1 MIRSAARSVA
11 SFICLLVSVAAANTS
26 SADDKLDFNR
36 DVRPILSET
45 CFQCHGPD
53 KNQRQAELR
62 LDTKGG
68 LFDAREG
75 HHPIVAGKP
84 KQSELLRRI
93 TSEHPDERMPPADA
107 KRKLTKQQI
116 DIIRKWIEQGA
127 EWKGHWSYISLSK
140 PDAPTDHELANSGYP
155 KFVRN
160 AVDRFILAKLKERRL
175 KPSAAADRVTLIR
188 RLSID
193 LTGLPPSIKQVED
206 FVNDNSERAYE
217 KLVDRLLS
225 SQQYGERM
233 AMYWLDLVRYAD
245 TNGIHGDNHREVSLF
260 RDYVIT
266 SFNKNIPFDRFTIE
280 QLAGDLFSEPNNDQ
294 KVASGYNRI
303 LMTTREGGAQAKE
316 YLAKYAADRVRNA
329 SAVWMGS
336 TMGCCECHD
345 HKFDPF
351 TTKDFYGFASF
362 FADIQETAVGVQAP
376 SKIPSAADSATLKKL
391 DAEIARL
398 KNALNTQ
405 TDELDTAQ
413 SKWEDEQRAELAAH
427 PNVWTAIVPKSS
439 TSSSGTTLTTQKDKS
454 VLASGKNP
462 NKDTYTVT
470 LQTDQ
475 QNITGIR
482 LEALVHPSLAGG
494 KLSRANGN
502 FVLTSF
508 EVDVTPADSEKSTP
522 VEIGSAAADFE
533 QKKFSIKFAIDKDA
547 ASGWAVEGW
556 TRKEN
561 RAAVFTLK
569 KPIVGGKGTT
579 LTVRMKH
586 ESVHAK
592 HNIGR
597 FRLSATSV
605 EKPPLE
611 GNSIK
616 IPDAIVKV
624 LETDPEKR
632 SKEQTIAI
640 ATHYRG
646 IAPAL
651 NSVRGQLG
659 KTQKQRDADAK
670 AIPTTL
676 IATSIK
682 PRMMR
687 VLPRGN
693 WLDDSGEVVQ
703 PAVPQFLATLKV
715 DGRGTRLD
723 LAKWFVAKDNPL
735 VARVFVN
742 RLWKICFG
750 QGIVSSLDDFG
761 AQGTWPSHPELLDWL
776 AIEFIDSGWDVK
788 HMLRLMVMSGA
799 YRQSSAANNESHEAD
814 PFNKWLARQGR
825 FRFEAETVRDNALE
839 ISGLLVKKIGGRSV
853 KPYQP
858 AGYWVHL
865 NFPKRTYKHDI
876 GESQYRRGLYTY
888 WCRTFL
894 HPSLRAF
901 DASTREE
908 CEVQRPR
915 SNTPLQAL
923 VLLNDPTYVESARA
937 FAERIIR
944 ESGHG
949 DSAKQVIRDRINHA
963 FRLALSRSARP
974 KELDV
979 LTPLFQKHFDEYQI
993 DKVAAE
999 EFLKVALRPAPTD
1012 INPAELAAWT
1022 SVARVILNLHE
1033 TITRY

>member
-1 MIRSAARSVA
+1 MFDAFTRSIMRFAWVVVVITCGNAA
-11 SFICLLVSVAAANTS
+11 L
-26 SADDKLDFNR
+26 ADDKIDFNR
-36 DVRPILSET
+36 DVRPILAET

-75 HHPIVAGKP
+75 HHPVVAGKP
-84 KQSELLRRI
+84 NESELLRRI
-93 TSEHPDERMPPADA
+93 TAEDAEERMPPADA

-116 DIIRKWIEQGA
+116 EILRKWIEQGA
-127 EWKGHWSYISLSK
+127 EWKGHWAYIPPSK
-140 PDAPTDHELANSGYP
+140 PDAPSNDELKNVGKP
-155 KFVRN
+155 NFVRN
-160 AVDRFILAKLKERRL
+160 EIDRFILLKLNDRGMR
-175 KPSAAADRVTLIR
+175 PSAVAGKVTLIR
-188 RLSID
+188 RLSIN
-193 LTGLPPSIKQVED
+193 LIGLPPSIKQVED
-206 FVNDNSERAYE
+206 FVKDKSDDAYE
-217 KLVDRLLS
+217 KVVDRLLS
-225 SQQYGERM
+225 SEQYGERM

-266 SFNKNIPFDRFTIE
+266 AFNKNTPFDRFTIE
-280 QLAGDLFSEPNNDQ
+280 QLAGDVLPNPTNDQ
-294 KVASGYNRI
+294 KVASGYNRL

-316 YLAKYAADRVRNA
+316 YLAKYAADRVRNT
-329 SAVWMGS
+329 SGVWLGS

-351 TTKDFYGFASF
+351 KTKDFYSFASF
-362 FADIQETAVGVQAP
+362 FADIKETAVGVQP
-376 SKIPSAADSATLKKL
+376 PTKIPSAEDSAKLKKMDAEITRLKTVLNSQTEKL
-391 DAEIARL
+391 DA
-398 KNALNTQ
+398 
-405 TDELDTAQ
+405 AQ
-413 SKWEDEQRAELAAH
+413 LKWEDEQRVELAAH
-427 PNVWTAIVPKSS
+427 PNVWTAIAPKSS
-439 TSSSGTTLTTQKDKS
+439 VSSGGATLKTQDDKS
-454 VLASGKNP
+454 VLTSGKNP
-462 NKDTYTVT
+462 NKDIYTVT
-470 LQTDQ
+470 LPTDQ
-475 QNITGIR
+475 KNITGIR
-482 LEALVHPSLAGG
+482 LEALVHPSLKGG

-502 FVLTSF
+502 FVLTGF
-508 EVDVTPADSEKSTP
+508 EVESQPAESKEAKP
-522 VEIGSAAADFE
+522 VAIASAVADFE
-533 QKKFSIKFAIDKDA
+533 QNNFGIKLAIDKEA

-556 TRKEN
+556 LRKEN

-569 KPIVGGKGTT
+569 ESIPGGAGTT
-579 LTVRMKH
+579 LTIRMKH
-586 ESVHAK
+586 ESIHAK

-597 FRLSATSV
+597 FRLSVTSA

-611 GNSIK
+611 GNSLK
-616 IPDAIVKV
+616 LTDSIVKILAV
-624 LETDPEKR
+624 ETDKR
-632 SKEQTIAI
+632 SKEQKTAI
-640 ATHYRG
+640 ATYFRG

-651 NSVRGQLG
+651 NPVREQLA
-659 KTQKQRDADAK
+659 KTQKQRAAVDK

-676 IATSIK
+676 IALAAK

-693 WLDDSGEVVQ
+693 WLDDSGEEVQ
-703 PAVPQFLATLKV
+703 PAVPRFLASLKV
-715 DGRGTRLD
+715 EGRATRLD
-723 LAKWFVAKDNPL
+723 LAKWFVARDNPL

-750 QGIVSSLDDFG
+750 QGIVTSLDDFG
-761 AQGTWPSHPELLDWL
+761 VQGTSPSHPELLDWL
-776 AIEFIDSGWDVK
+776 AIEFVDSGWDVK
-788 HMLRLMVMSGA
+788 HMLKLMVMSGA
-799 YRQSSAANNESHEAD
+799 YRQSSVASKAMRESD

-825 FRFEAETVRDNALE
+825 FRYQAETVRDNALE

-865 NFPKRTYKHDI
+865 NFPKRTYKHDL
-876 GESQYRRGLYTY
+876 GDSQYRRGLYTY

-949 DSAKQVIRDRINHA
+949 ESPESVIRDRINHA
-963 FRLALSRSARP
+963 FRSALSRSARP
-974 KELDV
+974 QEFDL
-979 LTPLFQKHFDEYQI
+979 LTPLFKKHFDEYQA
-993 DKVAAE
+993 DKSAAK
-999 EFLKVALRPAPTD
+999 EFLKVGLRPAPTD
-1012 INPAELAAWT
+1012 VNPAELAAWT